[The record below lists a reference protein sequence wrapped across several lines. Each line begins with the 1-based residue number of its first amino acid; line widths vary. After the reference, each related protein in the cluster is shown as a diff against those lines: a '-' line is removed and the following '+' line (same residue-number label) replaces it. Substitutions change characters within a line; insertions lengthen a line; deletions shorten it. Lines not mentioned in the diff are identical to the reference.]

1 MLNLQ
6 HQHNNPSHESG
17 PHTLGPTLMWGVV
30 VMMLCTNQIPVS
42 IISNLNRV
50 IFYDKKI
57 LFFNFIYLFFGPP
70 SPQTAS
76 PMHTERGHLFIWGC
90 IAWTAYREVLGAF
103 SNHFDFT
110 GSPGLGEVSVWH
122 GTCVLYD
129 LALGTS
135 VAFLSV
141 LSSANVAYS

>member
-1 MLNLQ
+1 MRVDPIHWGL
-6 HQHNNPSHESG
+6 PSCEG
-17 PHTLGPTLMWGVV
+17 LLWWCCV
-30 VMMLCTNQIPVS
+30 QIKSQYLLFQIS
-42 IISNLNRV
+42 IGWFSMTKK
-50 IFYDKKI
+50 FYFLILYIYFFEKI
-57 LFFNFIYLFFGPP
+57 LGLGPP